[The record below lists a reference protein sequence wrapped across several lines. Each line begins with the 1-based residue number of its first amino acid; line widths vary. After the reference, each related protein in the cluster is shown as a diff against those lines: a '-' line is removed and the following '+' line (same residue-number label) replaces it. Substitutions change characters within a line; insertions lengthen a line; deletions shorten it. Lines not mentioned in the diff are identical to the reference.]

1 MRSDLVAGEIERWS
15 DFLDCDPY
23 LSTYQLSQNLD
34 IAGLEVQEKS
44 SGSRSDEW
52 IIVAKQKDREIL
64 IRSFT
69 RIIVFI
75 MNSFFYR

>member
-1 MRSDLVAGEIERWS
+1 MV
-15 DFLDCDPY
+15 CDPY
-23 LSTYQLSQNLD
+23 LSTYQLSQDLD

-52 IIVAKQKDREIL
+52 IIVAKQKDREIS
-64 IRSFT
+64 IRSFS
-69 RIIVFI
+69 RVIVFI